1 MKKLLQGVKTEEWL
15 VFLAVGAVVYAI
27 VSSSNKGNTRTASA
41 KVDKNKNYIIG
52 DSQTLYFD
60 WGSEKASLIGKDGT
74 KGAEKYL
81 WEGGKDLKWLKGA
94 LEKYPVTPDVNSIT
108 INIGTN
114 GNFNQNE
121 DVAGLVAL
129 VKQKFPNA
137 QLLAVQG
144 SWKWSPYNQNVTEA
158 QVKAYYKKFK
168 DLGVEVIEPPIGA
181 VEPHNYLPI
190 YKTIGANLDKAIR
203 S

>member
-27 VSSSNKGNTRTASA
+27 VSNRTKSGTRSASA
-41 KVDKNKNYIIG
+41 KVDKAKNYVIG
-52 DSQTLYFD
+52 DSQSPYID
-60 WGSEKASLIGKDGT
+60 WGSEKASVIGKKGNV
-74 KGAEKYL
+74 GAEEFL
-81 WEGGKDLKWLKGA
+81 WTGGKDLKWLKGA
-94 LEKYPVTPDVNSIT
+94 LEKYPVSPDVNSIT

-114 GNFNQNE
+114 GGFNQNE
-121 DVAGLVAL
+121 DVAGLVEL

-144 SWKWSPYNQNVTEA
+144 SWGWGGNAKITES
-158 QVKAYYKKFK
+158 QVRAYYKKFK
-168 DLGVEVIEPPIGA
+168 DAGVELIEPPIGA
-181 VEPHNYLPI
+181 IEPHGNKPV

>member
-15 VFLAVGAVVYAI
+15 VFLAVGAVVYTI
-27 VSSSNKGNTRTASA
+27 VSNRSKGGTRGALA
-41 KVDKNKNYIIG
+41 KVDKSKNYVIG
-52 DSQTLYFD
+52 DSQSPYID
-60 WGSEKASLIGKDGT
+60 WGSEKVSVIGK
-74 KGAEKYL
+74 KGNVGSEEFL
-81 WEGGKDLKWLKGA
+81 WTGGKDLKWLKGA
-94 LEKYPVTPDVNSIT
+94 LAKYPVSPDVNSIT

-114 GNFNQNE
+114 GGFNQNE
-121 DVAGLVAL
+121 DVAGLVEL

-144 SWKWSPYNQNVTEA
+144 SWGWGGNAKITES
-158 QVKAYYKKFK
+158 QVRAYYKKFK
-168 DLGVEVIEPPIGA
+168 DAGVELVEPPIGA
-181 VEPHNYLPI
+181 IEPHGNKPV